1 MSIKT
6 NDVITIRNDALQALI
21 DYGIDEEYSSQMVGK
36 SFVVTVDDY
45 DAFAIEACGYK
56 WYIPEEAICETVIDP
71 AVMKDFLNLL

>member
-6 NDVITIRNDALQALI
+6 NDIITIRKDALQALI
-21 DYGIDEEYSSQMVGK
+21 DYGIDEEFSSQMVGK

-56 WYIPEEAICETVIDP
+56 WYIPEEAICESVIDP